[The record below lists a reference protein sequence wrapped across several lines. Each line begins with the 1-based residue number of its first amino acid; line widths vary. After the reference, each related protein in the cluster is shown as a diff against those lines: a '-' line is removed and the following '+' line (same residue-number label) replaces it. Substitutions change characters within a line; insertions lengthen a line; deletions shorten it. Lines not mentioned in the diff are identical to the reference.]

1 MKPCLQ
7 HTYLLLL
14 LVLFG
19 CGNTLVNQANTPE
32 VINGN
37 SVSRVTSEFKLIK
50 IKSASD
56 FDQLPRELSS
66 YKTQMGQFDFY
77 LAQSP
82 TQSSGGFFFEFIQK
96 TDPLIICLK
105 KPSPLSA
112 VTSALSNPIAL
123 IKVTKGFNV
132 KMDLSFCERNHAYRT
147 HSLK

>member
-1 MKPCLQ
+1 MFEVPRKMMKPCLQ
-7 HTYLLLL
+7 HIYLLLL

-32 VINGN
+32 IINGN
-37 SVSRVTSEFKLIK
+37 SITQITSGFKLTK
-50 IKSASD
+50 IQRSID
-56 FDQLPRELSS
+56 FDQLPRGLSS
-66 YKTQMGQFDFY
+66 YKTQMKQFDFY

-82 TQSSGGFFFEFIQK
+82 TQSSGGFFFEIIQK
-96 TDPLIICLK
+96 TDPLIVCLK

-132 KMDLSFCERNHAYRT
+132 KTNLGFCEA
-147 HSLK
+147 

>member
-1 MKPCLQ
+1 MTKSYK
-7 HTYLLLL
+7 HYIYLLLLLVL

-19 CGNTLVNQANTPE
+19 CGNTLENQANMPK

-37 SVSRVTSEFKLIK
+37 SVSRVTSELKLTK
-50 IKSASD
+50 IKSVSD

-66 YKTQMGQFDFY
+66 FKTQMGQFDFY

-82 TQSSGGFFFEFIQK
+82 TQSSGGFFFEIIQK
-96 TDPLIICLK
+96 TNPLIICLK

-132 KMDLSFCERNHAYRT
+132 KMDLSFCER
-147 HSLK
+147 

>member
-1 MKPCLQ
+1 MTKSYK
-7 HTYLLLL
+7 HYIYLLLLLVL

-19 CGNTLVNQANTPE
+19 CGNTLIKPTNSIEIINQNSATLIAN
-32 VINGN
+32 
-37 SVSRVTSEFKLIK
+37 EFKLTLLLEE
-50 IKSASD
+50 AD
-56 FDQLPRELSS
+56 FDVLPKGLAS

-82 TQSSGGFFFEFIQK
+82 TQSSGGFFFEIIQK
-96 TDPLIICLK
+96 TNPLIICLK

-132 KMDLSFCERNHAYRT
+132 KMDLSFCER
-147 HSLK
+147 